1 MLRRRW
7 KHCQLRQTD
16 KLELGEAEFQW
27 RSWLTWQNFPQFWR
41 THHNCRKT
49 SKVIMLQQIVMK
61 PEPKQFPIN
70 LLSKDNHIK
79 NSDHARDQNCAKKNT
94 QLQSSWNPVDTWK
107 LDGSMRWLPFS
118 NFKGPYRPWIHQ
130 PSTLYPSQS
139 PIWVFLGTHLGGMK
153 PPLKSPLKS

>member
-41 THHNCRKT
+41 THHNWRKT
-49 SKVIMLQQIVMK
+49 SKVIMQQQIVMK

-118 NFKGPYRPWIHQ
+118 YFKGPTGHG
-130 PSTLYPSQS
+130 STNLQLY
-139 PIWVFLGTHLGGMK
+139 I
-153 PPLKSPLKS
+153 PLKVPFEFSLEPILEAWNLH